1 LILLVRLAPKSLGY
15 AGTKDKRAITVQN
28 VTAYH
33 AHAEKLA
40 KAQTYLNRQGMYVA
54 NFKYV
59 TDALKLGD
67 LSGNRFGIVLR

>member
-1 LILLVRLAPKSLGY
+1 MFRLAPKSVGY

-33 AHAEKLA
+33 ARAEKLA
-40 KAQTYLNRQGMYVA
+40 GAQEMLNRKGIYVA
-54 NFKYV
+54 NFQYV
-59 TDALKLGD
+59 KDALTLGN

>member
-1 LILLVRLAPKSLGY
+1 MGPKSVGY

-33 AHAEKLA
+33 ARAENLA
-40 KAQTYLNRQGMYVA
+40 RAQEALNRKGIYVA

-59 TDALKLGD
+59 KNALSLGD